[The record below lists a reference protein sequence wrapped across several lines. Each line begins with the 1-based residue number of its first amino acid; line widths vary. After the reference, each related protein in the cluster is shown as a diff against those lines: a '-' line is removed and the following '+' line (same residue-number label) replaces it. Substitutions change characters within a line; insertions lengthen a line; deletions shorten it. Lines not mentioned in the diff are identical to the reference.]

1 MIQLA
6 SWKLPT
12 LSDSN
17 ITRELT
23 STTSVLGCSKMNF
36 IAWKKHGCFI
46 PSHLLPFLYI
56 GYIKTVDATYS
67 SSRKPPQLRWFT
79 RKNPSPTLRPEG
91 SWRSAVVEAVFSGIF
106 ASVFAQKNPEIR
118 DFPTQK
124 KRTDDLFQRGLRF
137 IKRSMEKFW
146 TICFLTASYLTDVS
160 KMCGRYW

>member
-67 SSRKPPQLRWFT
+67 SRKPPSSVDSLAMGKTHPQLFGPKGLGGQPLLKQFFQGYLPRSLP
-79 RKNPSPTLRPEG
+79 RKIRKSVISRLKKNG
-91 SWRSAVVEAVFSGIF
+91 QMIF
-106 ASVFAQKNPEIR
+106 FKEASVSYKDPF
-118 DFPTQK
+118 
-124 KRTDDLFQRGLRF
+124 
-137 IKRSMEKFW
+137 KFW